1 MRVILS
7 RLGSPEANSRASNV
21 INNSST
27 DGQQDRVAL
36 RRYITVQVLSFLLD
50 PAECSLLST

>member
-7 RLGSPEANSRASNV
+7 RLGSPVVNSRASNV

-27 DGQQDRVAL
+27 VGRQDRVAQ
-36 RRYITVQVLSFLLD
+36 RRYITVPVLSFLLD